1 MLSEEDTTL
10 KLTLQYL
17 AKKIIKDGKTL
28 PTKIKRKLAKMEKLV
43 FNGDFSINI
52 IQMLLAECMSILTN
66 DFNIEATACRRVFN
80 NKIKNAKIYEYE
92 FRMQNGDF
100 FYLISMTKV
109 GNNFLSSLQALSDA
123 LVGFRGKTGCEL
135 CKYSEEGCLHCGL
148 NKLRKILRED
158 PNIRTFKETGSVL
171 INTLGD
177 KLDPVFDLIDWYVE
191 NVKSNNIDNLL
202 HNLLQKKMTINLPGN
217 FYLSSGSILEINAKS
232 FSLNSDITDSTD
244 KTMSGKYLIIAT
256 RHMIN
261 PQKHETFCE
270 IATDSTNVGA
280 VVATNSS
287 LQKSKYI

>member
-52 IQMLLAECMSILTN
+52 IQMLLAECMSLLTN

-123 LVGFRGKTGCEL
+123 LIGFRGKTGCEL

-158 PNIRTFKETGSVL
+158 PNIRTFKETGYVL

-191 NVKSNNIDNLL
+191 NVKSNNIDHQIGKLD
-202 HNLLQKKMTINLPGN
+202 
-217 FYLSSGSILEINAKS
+217 
-232 FSLNSDITDSTD
+232 LNV
-244 KTMSGKYLIIAT
+244 L
-256 RHMIN
+256 
-261 PQKHETFCE
+261 
-270 IATDSTNVGA
+270 
-280 VVATNSS
+280 
-287 LQKSKYI
+287 

>member
-191 NVKSNNIDNLL
+191 NVKSNNIDHQIGKLD
-202 HNLLQKKMTINLPGN
+202 
-217 FYLSSGSILEINAKS
+217 
-232 FSLNSDITDSTD
+232 LNV
-244 KTMSGKYLIIAT
+244 L
-256 RHMIN
+256 
-261 PQKHETFCE
+261 
-270 IATDSTNVGA
+270 
-280 VVATNSS
+280 
-287 LQKSKYI
+287 